1 MNRSISSAPR
11 RLMLAFARALLT
23 CVGVVA
29 VLAVL
34 APSAARAA
42 TPYSLA
48 WARTQ
53 AAGSCEI
60 ADLGK
65 HDGEAFFHVND
76 TPLPTYQIPGALVT
90 NADGST
96 SNLAE
101 AGFDSVLLRTGANDF
116 WFGASIDSGDD
127 SCVLSHEVVH
137 LISVPLGLDKLLFD
151 VLRNGTSFSG
161 TSQVDLSLAEINPQL
176 AQDIAYLE
184 TALTAERKTLFANAA
199 TTADLA
205 EKLGALQQLDAEL
218 HDLVTRPLDEITQ
231 EDLDAILDKY
241 GDVVDEGTR
250 AAVEQLLQ
258 DLQKSI
264 DDLHDELA
272 SLIDEFG
279 AQADAAADLVTGGA
293 SASGFDPDD
302 PWGYSLGSSDVP
314 PVAIPDVSGVPGA
327 FDPGNDPYDA
337 YADAVIAALADDVD
351 NGEVVA
357 RADFV
362 AQVRAWRAND
372 KAIAKA
378 LAASMTISQAETSAF
393 LKAET
398 KVTAYVQQFMDAQEW
413 FKDSTV
419 PPDVRA
425 AVDGVLKNKFG
436 QLADQMKDALNDLDP
451 NSGIDLENLFMT
463 TLGFGA
469 AMAAVDV
476 ATPYF
481 EMMATLVQA
490 TERVAVGFVP
500 FVGPTLDFCEAVTGR
515 AWCMPDG
522 EELSTEERIF
532 SGAGVAVHGV
542 ATFWAGVKGAG
553 IGAKGA
559 AVAGIVA
566 NVDEDV
572 AKGLHAQAI
581 AKGLHANP
589 RTWYKTLTGA
599 ITSKAL
605 DPLEVTAGRFLQNDG
620 RALIG
625 IGDDGVRRVLGIP
638 FDGTGLPENA
648 AKACDYLSVTKGNA
662 LALSEVKGVVE
673 GQVNAAEALKQLG
686 NTMKKVADK
695 GLAGDVERVEI
706 FIPKGASLKGDFAVL
721 DGYLVRPSEG
731 NKRVTLQGFKNLVM
745 VVGL

>member
-1 MNRSISSAPR
+1 MNRSIFSTPR
-11 RLMLAFARALLT
+11 RLLPAFARVLLT
-23 CVGVVA
+23 CLG

-34 APSAARAA
+34 TPSAARAA
-42 TPYSLA
+42 TPYSFEWLH
-48 WARTQ
+48 TQ
-53 AAGSCEI
+53 ASGSCEL

-101 AGFDSVLLRTGANDF
+101 AGFDSVLLRTGANGF
-116 WFGASIDSGDD
+116 WFGVASDTGDD
-127 SCVLSHEVVH
+127 TCVQSYEVVH

-151 VLRNGTSFSG
+151 VVRNGTSFSG

-184 TALTAERKTLFANAA
+184 TALAAERATLFANAA

-218 HDLVTRPLDEITQ
+218 RDLVTRPLDEITQ

-264 DDLHDELA
+264 DDLHAELA
-272 SLIDEFG
+272 SLIDNFG
-279 AQADAAADLVTGGA
+279 AQANAAADLVTAGA
-293 SASGFDPDD
+293 SETGFHPDN
-302 PWGYSLGSSDVP
+302 PWNYTPGSSDVP
-314 PVAIPDVSGVPGA
+314 PVEIPDVSGVPGA

-337 YADAVIAALADDVD
+337 YATAVIAALADDVVD
-351 NGEVVA
+351 GKIAA

-362 AQVRAWRAND
+362 AEVRAWRAND

-378 LAASMTISQAETSAF
+378 LAASMNVSQAETSAF

-398 KVTAYVQQFMDAQEW
+398 KVTAYVQTFMDPQDW
-413 FKDSTV
+413 FKDATA

-436 QLADQMKDALNDLDP
+436 QLADQMKDALNELDP
-451 NSGIDLENLFMT
+451 NSGIDLEHLFMT

-481 EMMATLVQA
+481 EMMATIVQA

-522 EELSTEERIF
+522 AELSTEERIF

-542 ATFWAGVKGAG
+542 ASFWAGVKGAG

-559 AVAGIVA
+559 AVAGVIA
-566 NVDEDV
+566 NVPEDV
-572 AKGLHAQAI
+572 AAAMHTERLAAKFASKGFQPGAAR
-581 AKGLHANP
+581 GF
-589 RTWYKTLTGA
+589 WKTLPGA
-599 ITSKAL
+599 ITSK
-605 DPLEVTAGRFLQNDG
+605 
-620 RALIG
+620 LIDAFEEKG
-625 IGDDGVRRVLGIP
+625 IKLVQARPEIEGLLSVGDDGLRQSLKEFLSAADAAPDLVAFTKEGKLVLI
-638 FDGTGLPENA
+638 
-648 AKACDYLSVTKGNA
+648 
-662 LALSEVKGVVE
+662 EVKSGKDILHAVNDQLKNGVRALQQAGYLGDLDYVE
-673 GQVNAAEALKQLG
+673 VIVQ
-686 NTMKKVADK
+686 K
-695 GLAGDVERVEI
+695 GVKEFNNKNWIVQ
-706 FIPKGASLKGDFAVL
+706 
-721 DGYLVRPSEG
+721 DGYLFNILT
-731 NKRVTLQGFKNLVM
+731 NKRVAVPGFPDLFVRATELEK
-745 VVGL
+745 